1 MVARFIRAKRNST
14 RSETESGQ
22 VIVVAE
28 WTPERKLQRQKEI
41 VPLLLAVRL
50 VASLME
56 ILGV

>member
-1 MVARFIRAKRNST
+1 MVARLIRAKRNST
-14 RSETESGQ
+14 SSETESGQ

-41 VPLLLAVRL
+41 VPLLLAARL